1 MHWSIPPG
9 RSPRGVITGVRS
21 RGHLGTP
28 ETCPLCATIRLRE
41 EVLGIVSGP
50 TYTLTDPAV
59 AVVAPV
65 VAEAPPAAP
74 VATRRTQGDDVL
86 LVLAAVARS
95 LGGTRSTVRLDEL
108 VVAVWCAHPLAFAL
122 GSHPHPD
129 SHRVH
134 GVVAKLFAAGLI
146 ERPRDGHVVISHAGV
161 QRVATLRRST

>member
-1 MHWSIPPG
+1 MSHWSIPPG

-28 ETCPLCATIRLRE
+28 ETCPLCASPE
-41 EVLGIVSGP
+41 AVEAPAVAP
-50 TYTLTDPAV
+50 TQPV
-59 AVVAPV
+59 AVVAPA
-65 VAEAPPAAP
+65 VAEAPPAPP
-74 VATRRTQGDDVL
+74 VATRRTQGDEVL
-86 LVLAAVARS
+86 LVLATVARS

-108 VVAVWCAHPLAFAL
+108 VVAVWCAHPRAFAL
-122 GSHPHPD
+122 RSHPHPD

-161 QRVATLRRST
+161 QRVATLRRSA